1 MIATLPS
8 SLIAAI
14 PVAIAAG
21 LISFLSPCVLPLVP
35 GYLAFLGGSLGT
47 RGARR
52 TGRTLVGASAFILG
66 FTLVFVSYG
75 ALFGQIGNTLRSDQ
89 RTISV
94 VFGVLTI
101 IMGMFFA
108 GWLPS
113 AWLTRERRIHY
124 LPSATVIG
132 AFLLGFFFGVGW
144 SPCLGPTLSAI
155 LGIEVSSSGATALR
169 GSILAFF
176 YCFGLGIPFL
186 VFAIAGEW
194 ASSASRWLRRHQ
206 RLIGV
211 TGGVVLIVIGI
222 LEVTGV
228 WNDCVIYLQD
238 HLYVNLPL

>member
-47 RGARR
+47 NGARR
-52 TGRTLVGASAFILG
+52 TGRTLVGAIAFILG

-89 RTISV
+89 RIISV

-108 GWLPS
+108 GWL
-113 AWLTRERRIHY
+113 RKR
-124 LPSATVIG
+124 VVGCG
-132 AFLLGFFFGVGW
+132 ADVAVQA
-144 SPCLGPTLSAI
+144 PPI
-155 LGIEVSSSGATALR
+155 SS
-169 GSILAFF
+169 
-176 YCFGLGIPFL
+176 
-186 VFAIAGEW
+186 
-194 ASSASRWLRRHQ
+194 Q
-206 RLIGV
+206 
-211 TGGVVLIVIGI
+211 
-222 LEVTGV
+222 
-228 WNDCVIYLQD
+228 
-238 HLYVNLPL
+238 